1 MNNTTMKTL
10 TSSDKN
16 YWETPQSLFNMLDE
30 KYHFTLDAAASDD
43 NHKCDYYFT
52 EETDGLAQDWG
63 GHTVFCNPPY
73 GSKETGEW
81 TRKCWEEAQKPGTT
95 VVLLIPARTDRKSFH
110 EYIYKK
116 DGVTIDFLPG
126 RLAFELNGE
135 PILNSNGKPQ
145 PAPFPSML
153 VEFNMNPVCSQ
164 EQQR

>member
-1 MNNTTMKTL
+1 MLRYITKRFFQSCL
-10 TSSDKN
+10 TILLVVAVVFLLLRLMP
-16 YWETPQSLFNMLDE
+16 T
-30 KYHFTLDAAASDD
+30 
-43 NHKCDYYFT
+43 DYYFT

-116 DGVTIDFLPG
+116 NGVTIDFLPG